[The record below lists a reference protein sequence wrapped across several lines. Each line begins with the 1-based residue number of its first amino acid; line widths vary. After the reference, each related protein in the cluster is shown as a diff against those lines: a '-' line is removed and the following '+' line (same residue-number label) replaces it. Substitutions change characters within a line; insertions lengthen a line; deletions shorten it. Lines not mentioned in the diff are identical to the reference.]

1 MEKVKRKNQKRKQFT
16 IKLRDLLI
24 AEILGALISGLIAGA
39 VHLAFNGFHLEN
51 KTENVCDILNKKDQ
65 ESCKKAVESI
75 MNATENNIDN
85 YTVQLK

>member
-1 MEKVKRKNQKRKQFT
+1 MKKVKRKNRKRRQFT

-24 AEILGALISGLIAGA
+24 AEIIGALISGLIAGV
-39 VHLAFNGFHLEN
+39 VHLAFNNFHLED
-51 KTENVCDILNKKDQ
+51 KTEDVCDILNKKDQ